1 MDDKKYMKL
10 KSKRILSV
18 VTVICFIIFVIIQ
31 TLALFLRTLDYC
43 FDGTMGG
50 FVDVLLYLGIYL
62 LISQIYLIPQSLVI
76 INNKKILK
84 DNHNKSSNGLS
95 AFIDKRS
102 KTLLIIWIVIMIIHG
117 WLIFILA
124 M

>member
-18 VTVICFIIFVIIQ
+18 VTVICFIIFVMIQ

-76 INNKKILK
+76 INNKKI
-84 DNHNKSSNGLS
+84 
-95 AFIDKRS
+95 FIE
-102 KTLLIIWIVIMIIHG
+102 
-117 WLIFILA
+117 IF
-124 M
+124 